1 MKNGFRDILG
11 IQSVYCSDLDE
22 FFLMSTCL
30 FLNFIKCAEGGSVYA
45 WGRGIFG
52 RLGIGVAQDE
62 LFPTYVE
69 IGTDGDN
76 DSQGSSSY
84 YTDSP
89 LAIRD
94 HDHRRSGLFC
104 DRDGVFQQ
112 NKIVQ
117 VALLNL
123 PGFEVP
129 AAMRT
134 VTG

>member
-1 MKNGFRDILG
+1 MFVSYL
-11 IQSVYCSDLDE
+11 Y
-22 FFLMSTCL
+22 
-30 FLNFIKCAEGGSVYA
+30 KCAEGGSVYA

-117 VALLNL
+117 VAAGAHHSLALSGTIYSL
-123 PGFEVP
+123 MPRQPV
-129 AAMRT
+129 MH
-134 VTG
+134 V